1 MSEVCG
7 DNRFE
12 LIGEFKGEL
21 IEGTNIEASPE
32 EMAVLDNILFRIWQM
47 GWLDKLKAMQG
58 NGWQIEK
65 RNCDNVQKTDLVCAC
80 GAPVLYDQILFPDGH
95 TANRLFC
102 SACGLSMRS
111 PENDADGEWL
121 KGRWAE
127 TVAAKTMGKVDT
139 GAGVVKEL
147 ERVIVDATYPDRPRG
162 FMMPL
167 ELAERVLAALKVQES
182 PTNAQISSA
191 IECLLHPQD
200 ADDSDMAK
208 AIDTAVCA
216 MKSLKAQEPKPPI
229 IKENS
234 YGWKFYY
241 CPSCGKEFYQNNKFS
256 FCEKCGQAV
265 KWE

>member
-111 PENDADGEWL
+111 SENDADGEWL

-127 TVAAKTMGKVDT
+127 TVAAKATEKVDA

-167 ELAERVLAALKVQES
+167 ELAERVLAALKAQGQENAIPIDWLMRYAQL
-182 PTNAQISSA
+182 PTEYAIAEWQKPKRETWIKQIRSRDKPMSFD
-191 IECLLHPQD
+191 D
-200 ADDSDMAK
+200 ALQLVND
-208 AIDTAVCA
+208 
-216 MKSLKAQEPKPPI
+216 Q
-229 IKENS
+229 KEATP
-234 YGWKFYY
+234 W
-241 CPSCGKEFYQNNKFS
+241 
-256 FCEKCGQAV
+256 
-265 KWE
+265 